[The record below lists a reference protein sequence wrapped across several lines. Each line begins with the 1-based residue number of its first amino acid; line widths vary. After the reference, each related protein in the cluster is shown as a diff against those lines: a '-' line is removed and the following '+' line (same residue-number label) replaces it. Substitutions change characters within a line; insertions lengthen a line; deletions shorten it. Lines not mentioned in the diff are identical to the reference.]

1 MAERVNAAAGDS
13 AGNAGK
19 WVLAATI
26 LGSSIAFIDNTVV
39 NVALPVLQRELNAT
53 AADVQWVI
61 EGYTLFLAA
70 LILVGGSLGDHYGRR
85 RIFALGIVIFTLASV
100 WCGLAPGVGQLIL
113 ARAAQGIGGALLV
126 PSSLAIISAT
136 FSGEERGRAIGT
148 WSGFTAITSALGP
161 VLGGWLVEQA
171 SWRWV
176 FFINVPLAM
185 IVLAIVLLR
194 VPESRDRSA
203 TARLDYLGAALV
215 TIGLGTLVFGLI
227 EAGIRGLSDPL
238 ALAGIVLGVAAL
250 AAFVFV
256 EARSSAPMMPLYLF
270 SSRTFSGANLLTL
283 LLYAGLGGALFF
295 FPFNLQQ
302 VQGYS
307 PTEAGLALLPFT
319 ALMFLLS
326 RWAGGLVGRYG
337 ARRPL
342 IVGPLIA
349 AAGFAL
355 YALPG
360 VGGSYW
366 TTFLPAVI
374 VLGLGMTITVAPLTT
389 AVMSAVDAS
398 HSGIASGIN
407 NAVSRTAGL
416 LAIALFG
423 IVMLGTFG
431 SSLERRLSEIELPS
445 EARQAI
451 VEQRSRLA
459 AIELPASLSEQSRQQ
474 VAEAIDR
481 AFVDG
486 FRVVMLLGAALAL
499 LSAGS
504 AALLIDGNVAQKAP
518 DSQRIATAQEQSL

>member
-1 MAERVNAAAGDS
+1 MAETLKV
-13 AGNAGK
+13 AGNPAASMGK

-39 NVALPVLQRELNAT
+39 NVALPVLQRDLNAT
-53 AADVQWVI
+53 AADVQWVV

-70 LILVGGSLGDHYGRR
+70 LILVGGSLGDRYGRR
-85 RIFALGIVIFTLASV
+85 RIFTIGIVIFSVASV
-100 WCGLAPGVGQLIL
+100 WCGLAPGIGQLIL
-113 ARAAQGIGGALLV
+113 ARAVQGIGGALLV

-136 FSGEERGRAIGT
+136 FKDEERGRAIGT

-176 FFINVPLAM
+176 FFINVPLAL
-185 IVLAIVLLR
+185 IVLAIVVLR
-194 VPESRDRSA
+194 VPESRDESA
-203 TARLDYLGAALV
+203 AGRLDYLGAFLV
-215 TIGLGTLVFGLI
+215 TIGLGALVFGLI
-227 EAGIRGLSDPL
+227 EAGSRGLSDPL
-238 ALAGIVLGVAAL
+238 ALGGIVLGVGAL
-250 AAFVFV
+250 TAFLFV
-256 EARSSAPMMPLYLF
+256 EWRSNAPMMPLNLF

-319 ALMFLLS
+319 VLMFSLS
-326 RWAGGLVGRYG
+326 RWAGSLVGRYG

-349 AAGFAL
+349 AVGFVL

-366 TTFLPAVI
+366 TTFLPAVL

-389 AVMSAVDAS
+389 AVMNAVDAS
-398 HSGIASGIN
+398 HSGVASGIN

-423 IVMLGTFG
+423 IVMLGAFG
-431 SSLERRLSEIELPS
+431 SSLERRISQLDLAPD
-445 EARQAI
+445 ARQAI
-451 VEQRSRLA
+451 VGQRSRLA
-459 AIELPASLSEQSRQQ
+459 AIAVPQGLDDGSRQQ
-474 VAEAIDR
+474 VEQAIDQ

-486 FRVVMLLGAALAL
+486 FRVVMLLGAAMAL

-504 AALLIDGNVAQKAP
+504 AALLIDGKVAVKQTEAAP
-518 DSQRIATAQEQSL
+518 HQAAQV